1 MSITAKAVAICRRQI
16 SQNRDCSMIS
26 VFLFIRSDAAPA
38 LRASAY
44 GLRPA
49 CGRTLC
55 SFAAATKSSNKR
67 VVEPDGIEPTT

>member
-26 VFLFIRSDAAPA
+26 VFLFPAAKLQSVQGTPGEARKPRSGGPKRR
-38 LRASAY
+38 LSA
-44 GLRPA
+44 
-49 CGRTLC
+49 
-55 SFAAATKSSNKR
+55 SNKR